1 MSTTHDIT
9 GVGPIQANGTTIIFT
24 VQPKA
29 YFATAAQISTFG
41 HTPVMGDQLTDN
53 GDGTITL
60 ISNPGTPVQE
70 LPQIDPLD
78 DGGVDANPNNI

>member
-9 GVGPIQANGTTIIFT
+9 GVGPVQANGTTVLYT
-24 VQPKA
+24 VKA
-29 YFATAAQISTFG
+29 QAYYATAAQVSSFG
-41 HTPVMGDQLTDN
+41 RTPVIGDQLTDN

-70 LPQIDPLD
+70 QPQVDPVD
-78 DGGVDANPNNI
+78 DGGDDANPNNI